1 MRGCLRTTMVLV
13 GLAFASVI
21 AVGYSGVYNVAAS
34 AHHWPVTYWA
44 LDKVRL
50 QSIKFH
56 AGSANEPNNL
66 KDHARLVAGAAHF
79 NEDCVIC
86 HAAPGVKAKDLAE
99 GMYPKPPSLKKAAVH
114 FTPGQ
119 LFWIL
124 KNGVKMSGMP
134 SWADH
139 SDDELWNA
147 VAFLEQL
154 PAMTPEQ
161 YAALVK
167 DAEAAG
173 GMKMQ

>member
-1 MRGCLRTTMVLV
+1 MRRLFLTTILIVILGFGGALV
-13 GLAFASVI
+13 VAF
-21 AVGYSGVYNVAAS
+21 SGIYNVAAS
-34 AHHWPVTYWA
+34 EHHWPVTYWV
-44 LDKVRL
+44 LNKMRI

-56 AGSANEPNNL
+56 ATGVNDPNNL
-66 KDHARLVAGAAHF
+66 KDHARIVAGAAHF

-86 HAAPGVKAKDLAE
+86 HSAPGVKAKDLAE
-99 GMYPKPPSLKKAAVH
+99 GMYPKPPSLKKAAVR
-114 FTPGQ
+114 FTAGQ

-124 KNGVKMSGMP
+124 KNGIKMSGMP
-134 SWADH
+134 SWGDH
-139 SDDELWNA
+139 SDEELWNA

-154 PAMTPEQ
+154 PDMTPEQ